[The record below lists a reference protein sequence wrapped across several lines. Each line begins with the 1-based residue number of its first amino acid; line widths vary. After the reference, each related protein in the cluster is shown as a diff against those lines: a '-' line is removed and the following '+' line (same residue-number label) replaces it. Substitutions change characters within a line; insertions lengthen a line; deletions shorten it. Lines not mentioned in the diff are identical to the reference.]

1 MEVACA
7 PLWVESLPNHVSF
20 LPGCHALVLRVHG
33 PALRPSL
40 DRVTR
45 SLPCVI
51 NAVFCECLFFVYF
64 LLMGWTPGTQSRQ
77 HGGEHGA
84 ERRHRAA
91 SW

>member
-1 MEVACA
+1 MEVVCCT

-20 LPGCHALVLRVHG
+20 LPGCHAPLLCVHG

-40 DRVTR
+40 DRVTL

-51 NAVFCECLFFVYF
+51 NAVFCECLLFI
-64 LLMGWTPGTQSRQ
+64 MGWTPGTQSRQ
-77 HGGEHGA
+77 CGGERGA
-84 ERRHRAA
+84 ARRRRAA